1 MPDIYLQSK
10 RQGHTDLHT
19 LTTMIGSIPVTFITP
34 SLQTKVNKEEEKT
47 EQMQG
52 GEQNK
57 WLTSGTQILPL
68 LYLEIPVH
76 RRREGNQVLHLTV
89 GSH

>member
-34 SLQTKVNKEEEKT
+34 SLQIKVNKEEEKT
-47 EQMQG
+47 EQQMRG
-52 GEQNK
+52 GEQK
-57 WLTSGTQILPL
+57 ETKFYISPSAPTKTV
-68 LYLEIPVH
+68 VH
-76 RRREGNQVLHLTV
+76 FLML
-89 GSH
+89 